1 MITRWYYSY
10 DTKKWSLPNI
20 SPRCLAGFRC
30 RKKEPS
36 RVKQNLIDK
45 NEKKQRLDEKF
56 KNAEIDRDR
65 WKWIGLTDRRNSEKK
80 TFRVFKS
87 FSSVG
92 GKIQIFVTSMSNR
105 TSNVCSINRENRKIR
120 KIITSHFFPDSIF
133 LSFWKK
139 KKVPLFFEIFRV
151 SEFQGRRR
159 MRSVS
164 GSPSEGK
171 NDKTE
176 KIEWTPFWH
185 KKIANQFFWKTG
197 LWWNPFSEN
206 CNGTPSTVNRLLNG
220 VTYTGWR
227 RTRMS

>member
-1 MITRWYYSY
+1 MYRHVAWQDSVAG
-10 DTKKWSLPNI
+10 KKT
-20 SPRCLAGFRC
+20 
-30 RKKEPS
+30 PS
-36 RVKQNLIDK
+36 RVKLNLIDK
-45 NEKKQRLDEKF
+45 NENNSDWTKNSKMQKLTETGESESVWRIEGIPKKK
-56 KNAEIDRDR
+56 
-65 WKWIGLTDRRNSEKK
+65 
-80 TFRVFKS
+80 FRVFKS

-197 LWWNPFSEN
+197 LWWKPFSEN

>member
-1 MITRWYYSY
+1 M
-10 DTKKWSLPNI
+10 
-20 SPRCLAGFRC
+20 
-30 RKKEPS
+30 
-36 RVKQNLIDK
+36 KQNLIDK
-45 NEKKQRLDEKF
+45 NEKKTATGRKIQKC
-56 KNAEIDRDR
+56 
-65 WKWIGLTDRRNSEKK
+65 RNWPRPVKVNRFDGSKEFRKK
-80 TFRVFKS
+80 SFRVFKS

-92 GKIQIFVTSMSNR
+92 GKIQIFVTSMSNW

-171 NDKTE
+171 NAKTE
-176 KIEWTPFWH
+176 KNWMNSLL
-185 KKIANQFFWKTG
+185 IANQFFWKTG
-197 LWWNPFSEN
+197 LWWKPFSEN